1 MEITKKVQ
9 GIREN
14 AKKPYTFNN
23 ATYYVHE
30 IKLVEPVDVE
40 GDKVAEFDFH
50 STKDKVDKFVV
61 GEDATFTTS
70 KKVNGNYTNY
80 RIKPSDTMKKPFG
93 GGGGFKSAPKDD
105 SVIAAQSILGYVLNN
120 AQGTTYSRD
129 LILKEVEFWH
139 KWVEGKRGLWK

>member
-14 AKKPYTFNN
+14 AKKSYTYKD

-30 IKLVEPVDVE
+30 IKLAEPVDVQ
-40 GDKVAEFDFH
+40 GDMVAEFDYH
-50 STKDKVDKFVV
+50 STKEKVDKFVV
-61 GEDATFTTS
+61 NQEATFTVD

-80 RIKPSDTMKKPFG
+80 RIKPSETMKKPFG
-93 GGGGFKSAPKDD
+93 GAGFKAAPKDD

-120 AQGTTYSRD
+120 AQGTVYNREQ
-129 LILKEVEFWH
+129 ILKEVEFWH